1 MAKRTKPRPP
11 SIQTKQ
17 DLEYLVNNYIEI
29 FKEADEHLR
38 PQGHSVV
45 KGKAWDKR
53 RALEMAYLFM
63 NSAVTL
69 YDDDPNGALEFYYTA
84 RGIAMS
90 QGEMPKESLLPE
102 PTVLYTPKKPS

>member
-1 MAKRTKPRPP
+1 
-11 SIQTKQ
+11 
-17 DLEYLVNNYIEI
+17 
-29 FKEADEHLR
+29 
-38 PQGHSVV
+38 
-45 KGKAWDKR
+45 
-53 RALEMAYLFM
+53 MAYLFM